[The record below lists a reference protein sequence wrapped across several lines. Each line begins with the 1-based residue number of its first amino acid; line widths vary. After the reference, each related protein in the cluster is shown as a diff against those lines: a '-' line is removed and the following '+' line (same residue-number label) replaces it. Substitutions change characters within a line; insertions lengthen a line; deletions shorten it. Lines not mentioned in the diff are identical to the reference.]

1 MFSKET
7 KIILLQHRRNLLAS
21 RDASVNRN
29 ILRKIDRQLR
39 KYKAN

>member
-7 KIILLQHRRNLLAS
+7 KIVLLQQRKKLLEG

-39 KYKAN
+39 KYLG

>member
-39 KYKAN
+39 KHLG